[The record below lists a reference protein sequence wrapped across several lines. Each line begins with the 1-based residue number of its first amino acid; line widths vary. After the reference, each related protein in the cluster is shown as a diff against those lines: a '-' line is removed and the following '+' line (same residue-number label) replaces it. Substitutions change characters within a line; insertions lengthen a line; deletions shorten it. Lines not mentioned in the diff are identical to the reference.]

1 MQDRQ
6 VVLAAV
12 AAVQD
17 ILAEQQHKDRQ
28 GLELDMDF
36 LVVLQDREILVR
48 QVEVVEPEEQEVEE
62 VVVMVVL
69 EDNIQDLFRFLKE
82 IMDTLLVVVP
92 LVHIM
97 LHLNLVDLVVEDLM
111 GLLDL

>member
-1 MQDRQ
+1 VQDRQ
-6 VVLAAV
+6 VVLV
-12 AAVQD
+12 AAVVVQG

-48 QVEVVEPEEQEVEE
+48 QLAVVEQVGQEVEVE
-62 VVVMVVL
+62 MVVM

-82 IMDTLLVVVP
+82 IMDTLLVAV
-92 LVHIM
+92 LLEHIL